1 VWEQPLRPEDV
12 QEMQED
18 SVIRHRFSIVL
29 SVRYHN
35 LRILLYRRRLESFL
49 RAFGAH
55 DDSSSDRRL
64 LQSAG
69 ITSVQ
74 NCVDSAIAI
83 ISAVHTITLSTGWRR
98 ELLGA
103 WNNSL
108 YYSKSSENTLV
119 GPMAHKRQ
127 PSMQVWLSLPPF

>member
-1 VWEQPLRPEDV
+1 
-12 QEMQED
+12 MQED

-35 LRILLYRRRLESFL
+35 LRILLYRRRLESLL
-49 RAFGAH
+49 RALGGH
-55 DDSSSDRRL
+55 DETAPDQRL
-64 LQSAG
+64 MQSAG

-103 WNNSL
+103 WNYSL
-108 YYSKSSENTLV
+108 YYSTLSKNHQ
-119 GPMAHKRQ
+119 GI
-127 PSMQVWLSLPPF
+127 F